1 LVPPEAGLFFTLLKG
16 IIMFEKKPFV
26 FKSPDLNKLQA
37 VIIDYRTTIYV
48 AIGADAEEAKQR
60 YLTRIANKKP

>member
-1 LVPPEAGLFFTLLKG
+1 LVPPKAGLFLQFFKG
-16 IIMFEKKPFV
+16 NIMFEKKPFV

-48 AIGADAEEAKQR
+48 AIGADAVEAKQR
-60 YLTRIANKKP
+60 YLNRIANKKP

>member
-1 LVPPEAGLFFTLLKG
+1 
-16 IIMFEKKPFV
+16 MFDKKPFV
-26 FKSPDLNKLQA
+26 IKSPDLNKLQA

-48 AIGADAEEAKQR
+48 AVGTDAEEAKQR